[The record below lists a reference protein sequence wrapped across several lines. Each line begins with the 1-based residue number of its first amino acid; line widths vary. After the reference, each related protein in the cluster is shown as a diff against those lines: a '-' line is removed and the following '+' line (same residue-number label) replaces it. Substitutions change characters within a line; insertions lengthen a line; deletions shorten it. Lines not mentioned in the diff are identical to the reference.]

1 MRHVVLLCLAGGL
14 VVGCATDPVLPTAP
28 AAKAG
33 SEPTGSAAAP
43 VGPAVASTAGAASRL
58 PAAPAL
64 PAPPAVSLAPAV
76 ASDGDYRLAPKDQ
89 VTVTVYGQDDLTR
102 TLRVSQS
109 GTITLPLLG
118 EVEAAGLSA
127 TALEQKIEQG
137 LRGRYLVDPKV
148 TVTVAEFQGR
158 QFAVMGAVNQP
169 GAYPLKSNAT
179 TVMLALSEAKGVKD
193 TADRVAYVLRARPR
207 PGEPQPVTVD
217 LKALLRMGNPAQ
229 NVVVEAG
236 DSVYVPE
243 ANTYY
248 VAGEVEKRGAFTLRR
263 DTTLSKALTE
273 AGGVT
278 NRAAT
283 AEVKVVRSA
292 PSGERQEIGPFD
304 VKAVMGGD
312 KSQDVALQANDV
324 VVVPQSGAKAAAYGV
339 LDFFKGLFSIGIT
352 P

>member
-1 MRHVVLLCLAGGL
+1 MRYATLLLAAI
-14 VVGCATDPVLPTAP
+14 VAAGCATDHGLPTA
-28 AAKAG
+28 
-33 SEPTGSAAAP
+33 T
-43 VGPAVASTAGAASRL
+43 
-58 PAAPAL
+58 PAAPGGGARE
-64 PAPPAVSLAPAV
+64 PGTATAAGPGATRMPAAPMVAPPPPVSLAPAATV
-76 ASDGDYRLAPKDQ
+76 ESDYKLAPKDQ
-89 VTVTVYGQDDLTR
+89 VAVTVYGQDDLTR

-118 EVEAAGLSA
+118 EVQAAGLSPSE
-127 TALEQKIEQG
+127 LEQRIESG
-137 LRGRYLVDPKV
+137 LRGRYLVNPRV
-148 TVTVAEFQGR
+148 TVSVAEFQGR

-169 GAYPLKSNAT
+169 GAYPLKTNST

-207 PGEPQPVTVD
+207 AEEPQPLTVD
-217 LKALLRMGNPAQ
+217 LEALLRQGHPAH

-248 VAGEVEKRGAFTLRR
+248 VAGEVEKRGAFVLRR

-278 NRAAT
+278 KRAST
-283 AEVKVVRSA
+283 GEVKIVRTQ
-292 PSGERQEIGPFD
+292 PGGEKQEIGPFD
-304 VKAVMGGD
+304 IREVMAGD
-312 KSQDVALQANDV
+312 RSQDVTLQAHDV

-339 LDFFKGLFSIGIT
+339 LDFFKGLFSVGIV